1 MRFSYLF
8 QAFLLLT
15 CMPAVA
21 VSPQQLL
28 EQLDLDHAALVA
40 AERDYRSSR
49 ARGTLSGDEAADYAA
64 WVARL
69 YRQVAEDCAV
79 LAGHGIPVPVDFSCP
94 VAVAAFIAPAPIDQA
109 AEQTS
114 VEKTAVLDAELRAG
128 MGEFDEMLLQEQ
140 ERIKA
145 AAPHASD
152 SSGLGGGQGGGADGG
167 GAAGGTGGHATDS
180 ADGSAD
186 GSSEQQQGAG
196 PGKPQHTAR
205 AGTPADI
212 PDGSDDDVVARQLR
226 EAAEKE
232 ADPELKKKLWEE
244 YRKYKKGIR

>member
-1 MRFSYLF
+1 MRFAYLF
-8 QAFLLLT
+8 QACLLLT

-28 EQLDLDHAALVA
+28 EQLELDHAAMVA
-40 AERDYRSSR
+40 AESDYRSSR
-49 ARGTLSGDEAADYAA
+49 ARGTLTGDEAADYAA

-69 YRQVAEDCAV
+69 HRQVAEDCAA
-79 LAGHGIPVPVDFSCP
+79 LARYGIPAPEEFSCP

-114 VEKTAVLDAELRAG
+114 TEKTTVLDAELRAG

-145 AAPHASD
+145 AAPYAAD
-152 SSGLGGGQGGGADGG
+152 SSEQGGGQGGGADGG
-167 GAAGGTGGHATDS
+167 AATGGAGQQATDS
-180 ADGSAD
+180 TDGSAD
-186 GSSEQQQGAG
+186 GSSEQQGAG
-196 PGKPQHTAR
+196 PGKQQHTSR

-232 ADPELKKKLWEE
+232 TDPELKKKLWEE

>member
-1 MRFSYLF
+1 MRFSCLF
-8 QAFLLLT
+8 QALLLLT
-15 CMPAVA
+15 CMPADA

-28 EQLDLDHAALVA
+28 ERLYIDHAAMVA
-40 AERDYRSSR
+40 AERDFRSSR
-49 ARGTLSGDEAADYAA
+49 ARGTLAGNEAADYAA

-69 YRQVAEDCAV
+69 HRQVAEDCAV
-79 LAGHGIPVPVDFSCP
+79 LAGHGIPAPEELSCP
-94 VAVAAFIAPAPIDQA
+94 VAVAAFIAPAPIDQV

-114 VEKTAVLDAELRAG
+114 AEKTAVLDAELRTG

-145 AAPHASD
+145 ATPYTSD
-152 SSGLGGGQGGGADGG
+152 SSGQGGGQGGGADGG
-167 GAAGGTGGHATDS
+167 GATGGTGQQATDN

-186 GSSEQQQGAG
+186 GSSGQQQGAG

>member
-8 QAFLLLT
+8 HACLLLT
-15 CMPAVA
+15 CMSAVA

-40 AERDYRSSR
+40 AESGYRSSR

-69 YRQVAEDCAV
+69 HRQVVEDCAV
-79 LAGHGIPVPVDFSCP
+79 LAGHGIPVPEELSCP
-94 VAVAAFIAPAPIDQA
+94 VAAFIAPAPIDQV

-114 VEKTAVLDAELRAG
+114 AEKTATLDAELRAG

-145 AAPHASD
+145 AAPFASD
-152 SSGLGGGQGGGADGG
+152 SSEQGGGQGGGADGG
-167 GAAGGTGGHATDS
+167 AATSGTGEQAADS
-180 ADGSAD
+180 TD
-186 GSSEQQQGAG
+186 GSSEQWQGAG
-196 PGKPQHTAR
+196 PGSPQHTAR

-232 ADPELKKKLWEE
+232 TDPELKKKLWDE

>member
-1 MRFSYLF
+1 MRFGHLF
-8 QAFLLLT
+8 QVFLLLT

-28 EQLDLDHAALVA
+28 EQLSIDHAALLVA
-40 AERDYRSSR
+40 ENDYRSSR

-79 LAGHGIPVPVDFSCP
+79 LAEHGIPVPDELSCP
-94 VAVAAFIAPAPIDQA
+94 AAVAAFIAPAPIDQV
-109 AEQTS
+109 AEKS
-114 VEKTAVLDAELRAG
+114 SAEKTTVLDAELRAG

-145 AAPHASD
+145 AAPYTSD
-152 SSGLGGGQGGGADGG
+152 SSEQGGGQGGGADE
-167 GAAGGTGGHATDS
+167 GAATGGLEQQATDS
-180 ADGSAD
+180 AG
-186 GSSEQQQGAG
+186 GSSRQQQGAG
-196 PGKPQHTAR
+196 PGKQQHTAR

-232 ADPELKKKLWEE
+232 TDPELKKKLWEE

>member
-1 MRFSYLF
+1 MRFAYLF
-8 QAFLLLT
+8 QALLLLT

-21 VSPQQLL
+21 ISTQQLL

-40 AERDYRSSR
+40 AESDYRSSR
-49 ARGTLSGDEAADYAA
+49 ARGTLTGDEATDYAA

-69 YRQVAEDCAV
+69 HRQVAEDCAM
-79 LAGHGIPVPVDFSCP
+79 LAGHGIPVPEELSCP
-94 VAVAAFIAPAPIDQA
+94 VAVAAFIAPAPIDQV

-114 VEKTAVLDAELRAG
+114 AEKTAVLDAELRAG

-145 AAPHASD
+145 AAPYTSD
-152 SSGLGGGQGGGADGG
+152 SSEQGGGQGGGADGG
-167 GAAGGTGGHATDS
+167 AATGGLEQQ

-186 GSSEQQQGAG
+186 GSSEQRQGAG
-196 PGKPQHTAR
+196 PGKQQHTVR

-232 ADPELKKKLWEE
+232 TDPELKKKLWEE